1 MSWPAIRAAVRR
13 RSHRAARPG
22 AEQGSITL
30 MLAAMFAG
38 LLAMFGIVIDG
49 GIKLSA
55 AENAGA
61 VAQEA
66 ARAGAGM
73 VNQSAVYSTGTFRVD
88 QQQALAAARAYLSRG
103 GWHGSVRLSGGA
115 AIFVRVTVTEPTKVL
130 SLIGIDS
137 MSSTGSATA
146 SLVAGVTGPGA

>member
-1 MSWPAIRAAVRR
+1 MSRPATRAAACWRSRR
-13 RSHRAARPG
+13 ATRPG
-22 AEQGSITL
+22 SEQGSITL
-30 MLAAMFAG
+30 MLAAMFVG

-49 GIKLSA
+49 GIPLSA
-55 AENAGA
+55 AENADA

-73 VNQSAVYSTGTFRVD
+73 VNQSAVYSTGTFQVD

-103 GWHGSVRLSGGA
+103 GWQGSVRLSGRA
-115 AIFVRVTVTEPTKVL
+115 SISVRVTITEPTKVL

-137 MSSTGSATA
+137 MRSTGSATA

>member
-13 RSHRAARPG
+13 RSHRAAQPG
-22 AEQGSITL
+22 REQGSLTL

-55 AENAGA
+55 AENADA

-115 AIFVRVTVTEPTKVL
+115 SIFVRVTITEPTKVL

>member
-1 MSWPAIRAAVRR
+1 MSRPAIRTALCCW
-13 RSHRAARPG
+13 SHRAVRPG
-22 AEQGSITL
+22 GERGSITL
-30 MLAAMFAG
+30 MLAAMFVG

-55 AENAGA
+55 AENADA

-88 QQQALAAARAYLSRG
+88 QQQALAAARGYLSRG
-103 GWHGSVRLSGGA
+103 GWHGSVRLSGRA
-115 AIFVRVTVTEPTKVL
+115 SISVRVTITEPTKVL